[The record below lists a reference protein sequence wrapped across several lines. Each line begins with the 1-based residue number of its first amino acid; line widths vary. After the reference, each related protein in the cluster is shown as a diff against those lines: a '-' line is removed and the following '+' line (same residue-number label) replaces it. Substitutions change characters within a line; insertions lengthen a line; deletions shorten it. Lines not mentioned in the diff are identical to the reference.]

1 MPQRQRSAIA
11 AATETEKAL
20 LWSQQDDTMANAERA
35 VHAVLSCITICT
47 DFNRLLHIDPI
58 EAKAVSLE

>member
-1 MPQRQRSAIA
+1 MSQRQRNAIA

-20 LWSQQDDTMANAERA
+20 LWSQPDDTMASAERA

-47 DFNRLLHIDPI
+47 DF
-58 EAKAVSLE
+58 